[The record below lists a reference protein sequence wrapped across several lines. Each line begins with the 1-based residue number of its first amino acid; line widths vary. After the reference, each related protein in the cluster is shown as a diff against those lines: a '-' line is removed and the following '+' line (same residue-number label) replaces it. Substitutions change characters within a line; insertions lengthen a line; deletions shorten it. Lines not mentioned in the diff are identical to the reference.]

1 MKRISAT
8 FFLLFLSVSSLFA
21 EGEELIREKKL
32 NWEEGFLI
40 IDIRVNL
47 EQRDGKSI
55 PDARYLAEQ
64 RIEKLLPALFLES
77 LLDIPIDSYYT
88 MGEKIKERED
98 LFHRVYALA
107 PVGKKQFGY
116 LSRDMRQVHVRYE
129 FPFFGEQ
136 GLIVPFIEHTFPYP
150 LRKSLVF
157 EPSRSFTGLV
167 IYAAGGS
174 EGPRTETGSSLPGGG
189 YPAYGK
195 KGMERIKPA
204 FFPRL
209 YDEGMNLF
217 FSSANCDPE
226 YLKRWGMVAYTH
238 SVDES
243 PFLERVGVFPLRTMA
258 RAVYGKNSTDIIL
271 PNDTA
276 RKLLSRKANHD
287 LLKQGRILII
297 LD

>member
-1 MKRISAT
+1 MKRIAGT
-8 FFLLFLSVSSLFA
+8 FFLLFLILSFLFA
-21 EGEELIREKKL
+21 EGEELIREKRL
-32 NWEEGFLI
+32 NWEEGLLI

-167 IYAAGGS
+167 IYAAGG
-174 EGPRTETGSSLPGGG
+174 

-209 YDEGMNLF
+209 YDEGMNLV

-271 PNDTA
+271 PNDAA